1 MGVVGGCVYNRE
13 NLLVNSDVAI
23 THTTPVRTYTCIYH
37 LYCTCHF
44 LTALDILMT
53 TRTHTL
59 QMHPCLHDMHIQI
72 KKEAKSFLLE
82 IM

>member
-37 LYCTCHF
+37 LSLPYSLGYSNDYTY
-44 LTALDILMT
+44 TYT
-53 TRTHTL
+53 TNASMFT
-59 QMHPCLHDMHIQI
+59 
-72 KKEAKSFLLE
+72 
-82 IM
+82 